1 MQGPYQTASGQRRRR
16 SEVILLRQEQC
27 DVEHRARRSVI
38 YAKHL
43 EDVSAFYERRTGRD
57 GVRWHGLGTSL
68 ARAANEGPKH
78 LRPGG

>member
-1 MQGPYQTASGQRRRR
+1 MSNTA
-16 SEVILLRQEQC
+16 
-27 DVEHRARRSVI
+27 RAGVLI